1 MSFFEAIILGIIQG
15 VTEFLPVSSSGH
27 LIVAEKIFHVDTRS
41 DLLFEVVLHLGTL
54 FAVIAAFWSD
64 WKIIYKECN
73 RLPSDLIKNMK
84 SCIHNKMY
92 ETDEVPY
99 IKILHNPQRKMFV
112 MIIVSTIFTAA
123 VGYFLRDIAGKVSH
137 SVLAAG
143 LGFLITS
150 VFLFVVDYWNY
161 GDKLPKDSNFRQ
173 AAVIGLLQGISVFP
187 GISRSGITIT
197 AGRLFGFRKN
207 YAIRYSYLMSVPV
220 ILGAVFLELGNL
232 KIAGITWKMGLIYL
246 CGMLSAA
253 ITGYFCIRILIR
265 QFQKQRFRIFAIYCA
280 LIGIVSLVC
289 NFMLPIA

>member
-265 QFQKQRFRIFAIYCA
+265 HFQKQRFRIFAIYCA